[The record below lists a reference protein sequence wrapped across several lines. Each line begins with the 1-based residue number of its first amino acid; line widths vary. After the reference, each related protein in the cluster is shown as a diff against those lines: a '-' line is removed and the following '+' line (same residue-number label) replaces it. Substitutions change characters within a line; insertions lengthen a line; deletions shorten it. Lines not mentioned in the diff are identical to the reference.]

1 MSRKIELGIGDVPE
15 KGIYGISPTID
26 GDLLEVEWVPPK
38 GRGVSGRKFVV
49 GLGATGGLLFLTGC
63 VSPTETPVV
72 RTPEE
77 AGLTPSPTLEIRTP
91 TPETIPT
98 PTPTEVRPLPTPTIE
113 NIGFGLPDLTA
124 KERQKLDELTEIY
137 SQEASYLTQRNNWS
151 MDHLKIYQTHGSQ
164 EGIVGAYLVY
174 DEDRN
179 FTDTPQDQR
188 YWQANEGGEVVEV
201 PKHQEEA
208 GTWNREKN
216 RFEWEEVFFN
226 PESQKIMKI
235 VFTDDFSQNRG
246 WRTSEA
252 LRISDGNLTILN
264 QEGWLREYNWRT
276 KFGIKGDFR
285 VEAQMGVK
293 FGQDQNKET
302 DLVLGIPG
310 RASWDDGKF
319 YDIVLL
325 PDGVAV
331 RALDGTT
338 GKLENWILNKGVNAQ
353 VLTGERFN
361 QLVVERRGEKFIVYL
376 NGKNVM
382 EFNDILFSGGE
393 FPLTIG
399 FNVAPGTK
407 LEADNLEV
415 SSPFEKPIEV
425 ITPTPAPI
433 PTLAPS
439 PTETPSPPICEI
451 PHFPDRT
458 PERKNGITFDR
469 DSGQSGQLIRPE
481 GIPTPPHFQWMELR
495 WYPDLGS
502 FTKRDGRITAID
514 RENQIITFDL
524 GGGLVVQRRFTEN
537 THVFMWAH
545 EAYRGMPAT
554 ESLQRGGNFC
564 DLEVGDAASI
574 LHPSGE
580 EGANPNPTLT
590 DLWGVNIVQQ
600 NTAKLRRL
608 DKIEP
613 ILQTENNK

>member
-63 VSPTETPVV
+63 ISPTETPVV

-77 AGLTPSPTLEIRTP
+77 AGLTPSPILEIKTP
-91 TPETIPT
+91 TPELTPTPIST

-113 NIGFGLPDLTA
+113 NLGFGLGDLTA
-124 KERQKLDELTEIY
+124 KERKILEELAVIY
-137 SQEASYLTQRNNWS
+137 SQKASYLTETNNWTL
-151 MDHLKIYQTHGSQ
+151 DHLKIIQTHGSR

-174 DEDRN
+174 DEDKN
-179 FTDTPQDQR
+179 FTDTKDQR
-188 YWQANEGGEVVEV
+188 YWQANEEREVVEV

-216 RFEWEEVFFN
+216 RFEWGEVFFN
-226 PESQKIMKI
+226 PESQRILKV
-235 VFTDDFSQNRG
+235 VFTDDFAQNRG
-246 WRTSEA
+246 WRTGEA
-252 LRISDGNLTILN
+252 LIINDGRLTILN
-264 QEGWLREYNWRT
+264 QEGWLREYNWWT

-293 FGQDQNKET
+293 FGQDQNKEA

-331 RALDGTT
+331 RALDGTG
-338 GKLENWILNKGVNAQ
+338 GKQENWILNKGINTQ
-353 VLTGERFN
+353 VLQGEARFN
-361 QLVVERRGEKFIVYL
+361 QLVVERRGEKFIIYL

-393 FPLTIG
+393 FPLMIG
-399 FNVAPGTK
+399 FNVSPGTK
-407 LEADNLEV
+407 LEADNLEI

-433 PTLAPS
+433 PTPTPAPI
-439 PTETPSPPICEI
+439 ETPPPPICEI
-451 PHFPDRT
+451 PHWPDRT
-458 PERKNGITFDR
+458 PDRKTGYTFFSDGTLIPQVYHPDTSPYAPYNNGAYKD
-469 DSGQSGQLIRPE
+469 LIV
-481 GIPTPPHFQWMELR
+481 GSI
-495 WYPDLGS
+495 LGYDPLWVREAQIVS
-502 FTKRDGRITAID
+502 ID
-514 RENQIITFDL
+514 RERQIIEFYVGRSL
-524 GGGLVVQRRFTEN
+524 NVQRRFTGD
-537 THVFMWAH
+537 TYVVMAAH
-545 EAYRGMPAT
+545 ETYRGMKAT
-554 ESLQRGGNFC
+554 EEFQVGGNFC
-564 DLEVGDAASI
+564 DLEVGDLVAI
-574 LHPSGE
+574 LHPDFGE
-580 EGANPNPTLT
+580 AAGPNSTLT
-590 DLWGVNIVQQ
+590 DLWGVLIVQ
-600 NTAKLRRL
+600 
-608 DKIEP
+608 
-613 ILQTENNK
+613 